1 MDKTLKEVLTKEWS
15 KQIIKEVS
23 IRNYKSI
30 VDMTIEL
37 GHFNVI
43 IGPNGSGKSNIL
55 EAIAF
60 GNAGMLNK
68 LDNEVLINNGIRLT
82 APQFMVNA
90 FQNDEE
96 SEDFNQNK
104 EPIYK
109 PIEISFKTD
118 NLSVENKV
126 KLSYSLSSKEWI
138 DNELNTLESILD
150 RVIERLN
157 LDPEQSSFK
166 FQIKDKPLKQP
177 LNISREELVVMQEV
191 LELVKFRR
199 QNFKNFLIYSPSE
212 VIIRNHFEIPSQV
225 MGIHGEGLLGYLKNI
240 GTDPSKKW
248 LIDKINEG
256 LMDLDWFDNLKIPHN
271 IMSNEY
277 ALEIHDRYINDS
289 LRYFDQRS
297 VNEGFLYLLF
307 FLTIFNSPDTS
318 NFFAIDNLETSFNP
332 KLCRKLTKDLVNI
345 SMENNKQVI
354 VTTHNPYVLDGLDLK
369 NDEIRLFVARRNID
383 GHTCLER
390 INYSPNRTIPLSELW
405 MSGIIGGLPD
415 NF

>member
-1 MDKTLKEVLTKEWS
+1 MEELTKKLSNQLVKEVG
-15 KQIIKEVS
+15 IC
-23 IRNYKSI
+23 NYKSI
-30 VDMTIEL
+30 VNMTIDL
-37 GHFNVI
+37 GRFNVI

-96 SEDFNQNK
+96 SDDFNKKN
-104 EPIYK
+104 ELIYQ

-118 NLSVENKV
+118 NISTENKV
-126 KLSYSLSSKEWI
+126 TLSYSSTSKGWI
-138 DNELNTLESILD
+138 DNELITLEGILGKI
-150 RVIERLN
+150 IERLN
-157 LDPEQSSFK
+157 HNPKQSSFEL
-166 FQIKDKPLKQP
+166 QIKDKPLKKP
-177 LNISREELVVMQEV
+177 LSISREDLVVMQEV
-191 LELVKFRR
+191 LEIVKFRR
-199 QNFKNFLIYSPSE
+199 ENFKNFLIYSPSE
-212 VIIRNHFEIPSQV
+212 VIIRNNFEVPSQI
-225 MGIHGEGLLGYLKNI
+225 MGIHGEGLFGYLKNV
-240 GTDPSKKW
+240 GSDPSKKW
-248 LIDKINEG
+248 LIDKINDG
-256 LMDLDWFDNLKIPHN
+256 LMDLDWFDNLKIPN
-271 IMSNEY
+271 NLMSNEY
-277 ALEIHDRYINDS
+277 ALEIQDRYISDS
-289 LRYFDQRS
+289 LKYFDQRS

-332 KLCRKLTKDLVNI
+332 KLCKKLTKDLVNI
-345 SMENNKQVI
+345 SVENNKQVI

-369 NDEIRLFVARRNID
+369 NDDVRLFVARRNLD

-390 INYSPNRTIPLSELW
+390 INYSPKRNIPLSELW